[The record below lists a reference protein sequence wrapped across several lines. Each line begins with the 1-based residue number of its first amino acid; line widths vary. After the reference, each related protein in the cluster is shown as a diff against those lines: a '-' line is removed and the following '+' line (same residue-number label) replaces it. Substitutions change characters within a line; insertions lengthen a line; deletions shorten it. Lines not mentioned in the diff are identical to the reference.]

1 MPLFVVWSDLRAWV
15 FPARVSTGAR
25 RPVRV
30 IETRSSGSRSR
41 GVQSVPRLADDTS
54 DGSRDGN
61 YTDNLRL
68 AIPAPHRPE
77 LLPIAT
83 EPRLEVGTPQGR
95 VGQGTHGEHPER
107 PEHRAHRS
115 GAPQHEKRQ
124 HAQKRHHVQALKP
137 ADVHHLRLA
146 VRTTRRPVGDRRWTG
161 VSAAGAT
168 RMGGTRESGLTSK
181 TGEKLG

>member
-25 RPVRV
+25 RPFRV

-95 VGQGTHGEHPER
+95 V
-107 PEHRAHRS
+107 S
-115 GAPQHEKRQ
+115 
-124 HAQKRHHVQALKP
+124 
-137 ADVHHLRLA
+137 
-146 VRTTRRPVGDRRWTG
+146 
-161 VSAAGAT
+161 
-168 RMGGTRESGLTSK
+168 
-181 TGEKLG
+181 